1 MKHIQIRNS
10 DMAWH
15 IAANIQF
22 PPNFDESK
30 QYPAIISVHPF
41 GSCKEQTSGNIY
53 GKALYSAAIFL
64 IPICISFDTAEKRRY
79 ATYLILNRRFS
90 FGF

>member
-22 PPNFDESK
+22 P
-30 QYPAIISVHPF
+30 
-41 GSCKEQTSGNIY
+41 
-53 GKALYSAAIFL
+53 
-64 IPICISFDTAEKRRY
+64 
-79 ATYLILNRRFS
+79 
-90 FGF
+90 

>member
-53 GKALYSAAIFL
+53 GKAWLKKA
-64 IPICISFDTAEKRRY
+64 ISFSLMTPVSRENLVGNLA
-79 ATYLILNRRFS
+79 
-90 FGF
+90 G

>member
-22 PPNFDESK
+22 PPNFGSSI
-30 QYPAIISVHPF
+30 QYVD
-41 GSCKEQTSGNIY
+41 Y
-53 GKALYSAAIFL
+53 GVRSLLLMRGY
-64 IPICISFDTAEKRRY
+64 D
-79 ATYLILNRRFS
+79 
-90 FGF
+90 G